1 MMSTT
6 GFLAITRAVYRST
19 GRASSDSWL
28 HFRGN
33 PLRLGGVNDDL
44 LPELLRAV
52 EQQLVSPQTK
62 YVAKTLE
69 RLVKEG
75 VPEAEAKEQ
84 IALCLGQEMDASFR
98 KRRGFDEKAYR
109 ELLDEL
115 PVEAGDEEE

>member
-1 MMSTT
+1 ML
-6 GFLAITRAVYRST
+6 GF
-19 GRASSDSWL
+19 
-28 HFRGN
+28 
-33 PLRLGGVNDDL
+33 VNDDL

-69 RLVKEG
+69 RLAKEG

-84 IALCLGQEMDASFR
+84 IALCLGQEMDAAFR

-115 PVEAGDEEE
+115 PVAEGDGEEE